1 MTRTDATFTFV
12 DDQSIDTVKSNT
24 MERNGDTNQ
33 AGIIFFGKAFQ
44 HIRVLLLRNILLH
57 GCTLIRDSSDS
68 PPPLFFYMRG
78 LTGSRISCACT
89 ESFYQ

>member
-1 MTRTDATFTFV
+1 MTQTDATFTFV

-57 GCTLIRDSSDS
+57 SCTLIRDSSDS
-68 PPPLFFYMRG
+68 PPPFFLHEGTYEI
-78 LTGSRISCACT
+78 TD
-89 ESFYQ
+89 